1 VKRTYSVTTWLSLAK
16 GAMALMLVTVF
27 AVAASNAWRREQDS
41 AHIAASARV
50 SRNIVVVREALRAE
64 LGVIDTTMAEPAIA
78 DAATLARLG
87 QLHRQT
93 LRAMGRIQ
101 GEIAAL
107 GPETVPPELARKIAQ
122 GMTVFDRRLF
132 PAVLRAALLP
142 REQRPRRLLIDPQN
156 SVYATLDRVDEQ
168 ATILSRQIA
177 GSSSYMSEMMRIS
190 DIAWHIRVD
199 AGGERRNY
207 ANFISWPHKPT
218 QDERD
223 DVVKIRGRTEAPWLS
238 IKKAAQEG
246 GMPAPVA
253 AAVAR
258 ADVEYFGHYAKLR
271 AHVLDAMEKGEAL
284 NISGPQW
291 LVLSTPALNS
301 LMEVSRSALAAAEAR
316 AMENLATARH
326 DLTMALLQMAVGI
339 ALAGLTAF
347 LVLSRVI
354 RPLKQITH
362 AITHNEDADI
372 ERVLALSARG
382 DEIGRFAQAL
392 KGFRKMSEDRQRL
405 ERELLQNQLA
415 RETAEAA
422 SKVKSEFLAN
432 MSHELRTPLNAVIG
446 FSEMMMHGTFGV
458 ISERYRE
465 YAELI
470 NNSGS
475 HLLSLVADILD
486 LAKIEA
492 GRFQADFR
500 ELDLKACVQD
510 CVPLIAPKA
519 RERGITVASDLPA
532 QSVMVIADARACK
545 QILIN
550 LLSNA
555 VKFSGDKGVITVR
568 LRECGERVQLSVRD
582 EGVGIP
588 ADVLERIGQPFE
600 QATKNPHLAREGT
613 GLGLSLVKALVGEHN
628 GQMQVESRE
637 DAGTTVTITLP
648 RKPARAKI
656 ADAA

>member
-258 ADVEYFGHYAKLR
+258 ADAEYFGHYAKLR

-600 QATKNPHLAREGT
+600 QATNNPHVAREGT
-613 GLGLSLVKALVGEHN
+613 GLGLSLVKALVGEHC
-628 GQMQVESRE
+628 GSMQVESRE